1 MAYWPRTLI
10 LMIAAAFLAAAQPAT
25 STKKSALDKATLE
38 SYLRHLNVWSPEI
51 QVQIADPKPSVLLPG
66 FQDIH
71 VKASLG
77 QRSIEATYH
86 VSADGQKMVQGNVFD
101 IGANPFSDEIS
112 RLKTENQPNIG
123 TPGASAVLVLFSD
136 FQCSY
141 CREEAKTLRSQLIQ
155 TYPKEVRLY
164 FKDYPLESI
173 HPWARSASIASRCVY
188 RQKPAAFWDFHD
200 WIFDKQQ
207 EITVENVKTRTMEW
221 ASSQDLDTLQL
232 GQCIDTRATE
242 AEVNQNIAEG
252 RSLGVNSTPTLFL
265 NGRKLTGKQE
275 WANLKRL
282 IDLELEYQKTAK
294 NAGED
299 CGCDLSLPNAIAA
312 APASSVPIN

>member
-1 MAYWPRTLI
+1 MAHWPRTLI
-10 LMIAAAFLAAAQPAT
+10 LMTAAAFLAAAQPAT
-25 STKKSALDKATLE
+25 STKKSALDKTTLE

-51 QVQIADPKPSVLLPG
+51 QVQISDPKPSVLLPG
-66 FQDIH
+66 FQDVH

-101 IGANPFSDEIS
+101 IGANPFIEEIS
-112 RLKTENQPNIG
+112 KLKTENQPSIG

-188 RQKPAAFWDFHD
+188 RQKPTAFWDFHD

-252 RSLGVNSTPTLFL
+252 RALGVNSTPTLFL

-275 WANLKRL
+275 WPNLKRL

-299 CGCDLSLPNAIAA
+299 CGCDLALPNAIAA
-312 APASSVPIN
+312 APASTAPIN